1 MKHLFTILAAILL
14 AGCASTR
21 YASTYEGSRDS
32 TRVSTHQMDSV
43 FARMTQR
50 DSIYV
55 HDSIYVREKGDTVYQ
70 YVEKL
75 RYKYVNSVDTLY
87 KYRTLRDTVYMER
100 CDSIRVE
107 KPVYI
112 EKPRRWYEKGLMW
125 AGSMCCTVLILL
137 TLFLYLKRKF

>member
-1 MKHLFTILAAILL
+1 MKQLFMILAAILL
-14 AGCASTR
+14 ASCAGTR

-32 TRVSTHQMDSV
+32 TRVSTHQLDSI
-43 FARMTQR
+43 FARLTQR

-87 KYRTLRDTVYMER
+87 KYRTMRDTVYMER

-112 EKPRRWYEKGLMW
+112 EKPRRWYEKGLML
-125 AGSMCCTVLILL
+125 AGSMCCIALILL

>member
-14 AGCASTR
+14 ASCASTR
-21 YASTYEGSRDS
+21 YTSTYDESRDS
-32 TRVSTHQMDSV
+32 VRVSTRQLDSI
-43 FARMTQR
+43 FARLMKR

-87 KYRTLRDTVYMER
+87 KYRTMRDTVYMER

-125 AGSMCCTVLILL
+125 TGSMCCIAAILL
-137 TLFLYLKRKF
+137 ALFLYLKRKF

>member
-1 MKHLFTILAAILL
+1 MKHLFMILAALMM
-14 AGCASTR
+14 ASCVGVR

-32 TRVSTHQMDSV
+32 TRVSTHQMDSI

-87 KYRTLRDTVYMER
+87 KYRTMRDTVYMER

-112 EKPRRWYEKGLMW
+112 EKPRRWYEKGLML
-125 AGSMCCTVLILL
+125 AGSMCCIALILW
-137 TLFLYLKRKF
+137 TLLLYLKRKF